1 MHRMLFSKIS
11 VIEIYYGKY
20 FKNVSEFLSEVH
32 VSLDWY
38 CPVKV
43 LCSKCSP
50 SNIRRNETND
60 QHSFL
65 VQWLIRLPGK
75 QEVHGSIP
83 CEGRVLFF
91 CSVLWS
97 YHHVAISVIRTRQTI
112 TSERIITESCHLF
125 LNLMCVIERRV
136 RRIWVKTVFK
146 NIDPFRF
153 DEHFIMSLEIELLLL
168 RKSVVMRQ
176 YLMNDST
183 NWSEIFTIQRF

>member
-1 MHRMLFSKIS
+1 MHQVVNHLVLCMLNVRQVLKKNKT
-11 VIEIYYGKY
+11 EIMIILNNSNTLPNGCR
-20 FKNVSEFLSEVH
+20 S
-32 VSLDWY
+32 
-38 CPVKV
+38 V

-97 YHHVAISVIRTRQTI
+97 CHHVAISVIRTRETI
-112 TSERIITESCHLF
+112 TSERIITISKLF
-125 LNLMCVIERRV
+125 I
-136 RRIWVKTVFK
+136 K
-146 NIDPFRF
+146 
-153 DEHFIMSLEIELLLL
+153 
-168 RKSVVMRQ
+168 
-176 YLMNDST
+176 
-183 NWSEIFTIQRF
+183 